1 MLSRRNA
8 LKAGVITTG
17 VVGAAGLASPVLGS
31 RAAEA
36 AEPGAGAVPG
46 AIGAPAVIPQF
57 AVPLTVPPV
66 LSPLLSSGTTDY
78 YLVTMKKVLKEVV
91 PGKQTEFYGYNGLVP
106 GPTVRARRGTRVVVR
121 QTNQL
126 DVPVSVHLHGAD
138 VPMDSDGSPMD
149 TIAPGASKVYTY
161 PNNQRATTLWTHDH
175 AHHFE
180 SENVYRGLSSVYVIN
195 DDAEQALGLPSG
207 AYDVPLVIRDGRY
220 DENGQLVY
228 IMDDFMNR
236 TTITVNGSPWP
247 YFRVAARKYRFRI
260 VNSANV
266 RFLRLNLSDGSAFTQ
281 IGSDGGLLE
290 RPNVTPVLAV
300 SPGERADVVI
310 DFSRYP
316 VGTQLVLQNA
326 LGPGPA
332 DQVGKVMRF
341 DVVRTAAD
349 GSTVPDRLTTLPTPP
364 PATANRGFELRMDED
379 GRPDPRATVNGQTY
393 DPARIDVRIPWG
405 STEVWTV
412 SNTNTRAPHNFH
424 VHLVQFRVL
433 ERNGTPP
440 AAAEA
445 GLKDTVQVLA
455 GETVKLL
462 VTFNSYRGVFPYHC
476 HMFDHGAMGMMGQM
490 EIY

>member
-8 LKAGVITTG
+8 LKAGVLTTG

-31 RAAEA
+31 GAASA
-36 AEPGAGAVPG
+36 AEPVAG

-91 PGKQTEFYGYNGLVP
+91 PGKQTEFYTYNGLVP
-106 GPTVRARRGTRVVVR
+106 GPTIKARRGKRVVIR

-126 DVPVSVHLHGAD
+126 DMPVSVHLHGAE
-138 VPMDSDGSPMD
+138 VPVDSDGAPMN

-161 PNNQRATTLWTHDH
+161 PNNQRASTLWFHDH
-175 AHHFE
+175 AHHHE

-195 DDAEQALGLPSG
+195 DDAEQALGLPGG

-228 IMDDFMNR
+228 VMDDFLNR

-247 YFRVAARKYRFRI
+247 YYQVAARKYRFRI
-260 VNSANV
+260 LNSTNV
-266 RFLRLNLSDGSAFTQ
+266 RFLLLSLSNGGTVTQ
-281 IGSDGGLLE
+281 IGTDGGLLE
-290 RPNVTPVLAV
+290 RPNETPVLAL

-332 DQVGKVMRF
+332 DQVGKIMRF

-349 GSTVPDRLTTLPTPP
+349 NSTVPARLSTLPAPQT
-364 PATANRGFELRMDED
+364 ATVNRSFELRMDED
-379 GRPDPRATVNGQTY
+379 GRLDPQAYINGQTY
-393 DPARIDVRIPWG
+393 DPARVDVRIPWG
-405 STEVWTV
+405 STEVWSVTN
-412 SNTNTRAPHNFH
+412 SNTRAPHNFH
-424 VHLVQFRVL
+424 LHLVQFRVL
-433 ERNGTPP
+433 ERNGQAPGP
-440 AAAEA
+440 AEA

-462 VTFNSYRGVFPYHC
+462 VTFNSYRGVYPYHC